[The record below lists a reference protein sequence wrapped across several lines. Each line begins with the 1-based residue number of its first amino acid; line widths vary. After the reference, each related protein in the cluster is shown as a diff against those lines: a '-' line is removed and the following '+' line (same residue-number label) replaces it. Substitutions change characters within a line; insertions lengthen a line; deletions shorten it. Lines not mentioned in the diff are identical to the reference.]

1 METIF
6 KLYVLQSDSCD
17 FLTVNIYKDD
27 NDKKKYV
34 NFDDEKTHLN
44 ELNKLYVKHLRDH
57 VCSIKEVGDSD
68 KSNLKLWKVSGVTIK
83 DIKEQNISTKEDV
96 QKLQGKDMELDQRFS
111 TYFRDELDKLDG
123 DEDYIPVN
131 SIITIIPDGNP
142 PLLIHVDTV
151 DWSNIDSVYNWIKE
165 LKQPNENRK
174 PKFVSSFGAEFPL
187 QGRDETFQIL
197 NLTRNKIRQ
206 RLVYNDAIR
215 YDNELHHIPILA
227 NGPGTG
233 KSRFL
238 QELLTLLE
246 QYRNEHLSQ
255 IDNLKIK
262 TLDFKQF
269 MGMCGKNGKD
279 WKTFEIETAC
289 GVVLKDVG
297 GNIDFFVIGIDE
309 LNVLHNLAKGDQRP
323 VRDII
328 HAVGS
333 LSCIT
338 KKMLYVPIL
347 AGTIQG
353 PLEKLIQESTYK
365 LLRLPLHLL
374 SNEEVNAISVYSINT
389 HEELKNYINKNSRIV
404 QCCISDLSGHVKA
417 LEYFYNLLLNLI
429 KKYTHT
435 VNYVFLMN
443 LVKFE
448 LEEKYPFRGYA
459 KIMEQVVVRAILN
472 IPVNKDNPVN
482 YVDLPSKEIQVLLKG
497 AYHAVDCPHL
507 NYEIQLPTVD
517 LYYIILKSQFPDNVQ
532 IENLSPGIM
541 YKNGKGA
548 PCADHFFFLDD
559 LLVFIQYK
567 SLDATTTGQSG
578 VMCNIFTSEKFY
590 AHVTFH
596 IDLLVISIESD

>member
-1 METIF
+1 
-6 KLYVLQSDSCD
+6 
-17 FLTVNIYKDD
+17 
-27 NDKKKYV
+27 
-34 NFDDEKTHLN
+34 
-44 ELNKLYVKHLRDH
+44 
-57 VCSIKEVGDSD
+57 
-68 KSNLKLWKVSGVTIK
+68 
-83 DIKEQNISTKEDV
+83 
-96 QKLQGKDMELDQRFS
+96 
-111 TYFRDELDKLDG
+111 
-123 DEDYIPVN
+123 
-131 SIITIIPDGNP
+131 
-142 PLLIHVDTV
+142 
-151 DWSNIDSVYNWIKE
+151 
-165 LKQPNENRK
+165 
-174 PKFVSSFGAEFPL
+174 
-187 QGRDETFQIL
+187 
-197 NLTRNKIRQ
+197 
-206 RLVYNDAIR
+206 
-215 YDNELHHIPILA
+215 
-227 NGPGTG
+227 
-233 KSRFL
+233 
-238 QELLTLLE
+238 
-246 QYRNEHLSQ
+246 
-255 IDNLKIK
+255 
-262 TLDFKQF
+262 

-482 YVDLPSKEIQVLLKG
+482 YVDLPSKG
-497 AYHAVDCPHL
+497 
-507 NYEIQLPTVD
+507 
-517 LYYIILKSQFPDNVQ
+517 II
-532 IENLSPGIM
+532 
-541 YKNGKGA
+541 
-548 PCADHFFFLDD
+548 
-559 LLVFIQYK
+559 
-567 SLDATTTGQSG
+567 SL
-578 VMCNIFTSEKFY
+578 
-590 AHVTFH
+590 
-596 IDLLVISIESD
+596 

>member
-6 KLYVLQSDSCD
+6 KLQSDSCD

-27 NDKKKYV
+27 NDKKRYV

-44 ELNKLYVKHLRDH
+44 ELNKLYVEHLRDH
-57 VCSIKEVGDSD
+57 VCSIKGVAWELRLELRVCRPPDQLAQIQQL
-68 KSNLKLWKVSGVTIK
+68 LKLWKVSGVTIK
-83 DIKEQNISTKEDV
+83 DIKEQNISTEEDV

-111 TYFRDELDKLDG
+111 TYFQDELDKLDG

-255 IDNLKIK
+255 IDNLKMLVINITFNTVTSASDEDASAGPASVALK

-353 PLEKLIQESTYK
+353 PLEKFIQESTYK
-365 LLRLPLHLL
+365 LLRLPLRLL
-374 SNEEVNAISVYSINT
+374 SNEEVNAISVYLINT

-417 LEYFYNLLLNLI
+417 FEYFYNLLLNLI

-459 KIMEQVVVRAILN
+459 KIMEQVVARAILN
-472 IPVNKDNPVN
+472 IPVNKDDPVN
-482 YVDLPSKEIQVLLKG
+482 YVDLSSKGIISLEAVPYDTLFYVRMPYMWVWILTSLKEFRAG
-497 AYHAVDCPHL
+497 KFWDVMIDQESH
-507 NYEIQLPTVD
+507 
-517 LYYIILKSQFPDNVQ
+517 ILWQAFEDFNVAILDSTSSTSQ
-532 IENLSPGIM
+532 I
-541 YKNGKGA
+541 
-548 PCADHFFFLDD
+548 
-559 LLVFIQYK
+559 
-567 SLDATTTGQSG
+567 
-578 VMCNIFTSEKFY
+578 
-590 AHVTFH
+590 
-596 IDLLVISIESD
+596 VI